1 MRLQRGKCA
10 VRVRKLA
17 LTLLIAGLLVPGWA
31 TPPPSSAHEAAL
43 APRAGDGNHV
53 VLGTEESGLWLE
65 VTATGMELGGVSY
78 EGYGR
83 HSSSGFLTARTVTV
97 QGTAH
102 NVLRS
107 TNVTLPSMRAS
118 LGTDYTCENI
128 EKRTWPPPDMLD
140 VNGLVGGPYEAE
152 MPFSFSYE
160 VQPGNDRVCF
170 VVQTGM
176 NGGQYEGISITGT
189 GWVGEDFWATPGP
202 TLTPTPTATPVPT
215 PLPPSEKPNFPC
227 DIPLPFYTDQDF
239 ANFYTGAPTLNYD
252 RDGLV
257 RDMLNGVNR
266 YLEDP
271 ETPIREDGSKILN
284 DGINDLDTYAVAS
297 TFQSKTTLPG
307 FQGRGAALQEAAR
320 EFASQK
326 QATDPN
332 YRMSPGDLLQ
342 LSLKLNDGNLRDA
355 LITCHGATYRQQK
368 STSNKKFVEQEGI
381 LAPLR
386 NQQGYAST
394 DWTWKTQTGKE
405 KSLNPYRE
413 IGTDQQGVWYHLFGL
428 AALEYVDGKGKAS
441 FFAADVVLALKDQL
455 GEDKTYSAMLEKLRK
470 NDYPRS
476 GLGGPLGDLA
486 IALEEAKRSVEEN
499 RPPDVDKQCIN
510 YWALKVG
517 AELRRLVSEKT
528 PKKLRVKEGRIVGS
542 DASGEETDIGMHVNK
557 KCPLSL
563 RVDGMNGEW
572 FAYDEATREFDGNTP
587 WVLFESFPEEDGTT
601 GLIVQPL
608 FKVALMQLTATGSGP
623 ALVATYDP
631 KTGRAEDYE
640 LILQPGDQFVVSG
653 EGGQAL
659 LNGVALS
666 PVLSTKVSKP
676 SPLGP
681 AAAGAGL
688 LAAALGA
695 VVLVRRSH
703 RRGKVERLPTP
714 VAVAQPL
721 PAAPAERRVCPACSS
736 PLKPGIK
743 FCGSCGAA
751 VPQEPPACPGCG
763 QPAPPGVRF
772 CGNCGSPLAHMRADP
787 PPPVDSVPAVS
798 PVVQAEPERV
808 HVAPPAAQP
817 GESIMAVVPTLSLRK
832 GPLNFWEY
840 NLIVTQRRLV
850 LARVTTKTISD
861 AAAGAKQ
868 AVRDQG
874 KGFMHQWAAS
884 AGARQYIC
892 DRYREMELESILA
905 QDPDSFSLPLQQ
917 VREIRS
923 GSDTDADDN
932 TSEWLEIRTSTSRL
946 RFGLQGGAEESARRA
961 LKTVLGDMV
970 R

>member
-1 MRLQRGKCA
+1 MRLQRVRWA
-10 VRVRKLA
+10 VRARKLA
-17 LTLLIAGLLVPGWA
+17 LVVLIAGLLVPGLPV
-31 TPPPSSAHEAAL
+31 PPPARALAPDL

-78 EGYGR
+78 EGYGN
-83 HSSSGFLTARTVTV
+83 HESSGFLTARTVTV
-97 QGTAH
+97 EGTAH

-107 TNVTLPSMRAS
+107 TNLTLPSMRAS

-176 NGGQYEGISITGT
+176 NGGQYEGVSIKGI
-189 GWVGEDFWATPGP
+189 GWVGEDFWATDGQPAP
-202 TLTPTPTATPVPT
+202 P
-215 PLPPSEKPNFPC
+215 PPSQKPNFPC

-257 RDMLNGVNR
+257 KDMLDGVNR

-271 ETPIREDGSKILN
+271 ETPIREDGSKVFE
-284 DGINDLDTYAVAS
+284 DGINDLDTYRVAS

-307 FQGRGAALQEAAR
+307 FQERGAALQDAAR
-320 EFASQK
+320 EFARQK
-326 QATDPN
+326 QAADPN

-342 LSLKLNDGNLRDA
+342 LSLKLNGGNLRDA

-386 NQQGYAST
+386 NQQGYANT
-394 DWTWKTQTGKE
+394 NWTWKTQTGKE
-405 KSLNPYRE
+405 KSLDPYRE

-441 FFAADVVLALKDQL
+441 FLAADLVLAVKDQL
-455 GEDKTYSAMLEKLRK
+455 GEDKTYSAMLEKLRQK
-470 NDYPRS
+470 DYPRS

-528 PKKLRVKEGRIVGS
+528 PKKLQVKEGRILGS

-563 RVDGMNGEW
+563 RVDGLNGEW
-572 FAYDEATREFDGNTP
+572 FAYDETTREFDGNTP

-608 FKVALMQLTATGSGP
+608 FQVALMQLTATGSGP

-640 LILQPGDQFVVSG
+640 LALQPGDQFVVSG

-666 PVLSTKVSKP
+666 PVLSTKVGRP
-676 SPLGP
+676 SALGP

-688 LAAALGA
+688 LVAALGA
-695 VVLVRRSH
+695 VLLGRRS
-703 RRGKVERLPTP
+703 RRRRRAAPPPAP
-714 VAVAQPL
+714 VPAARPAA
-721 PAAPAERRVCPACSS
+721 AAPAGGAACRSCGA
-736 PLKPGIK
+736 PLKPGVK

-751 VPQEPPACPGCG
+751 VPQAPAACPGCG
-763 QPAPPGVRF
+763 QPVAPGARF
-772 CGNCGSPLAHMRADP
+772 CGTCG
-787 PPPVDSVPAVS
+787 
-798 PVVQAEPERV
+798 QA
-808 HVAPPAAQP
+808 
-817 GESIMAVVPTLSLRK
+817 
-832 GPLNFWEY
+832 LN
-840 NLIVTQRRLV
+840 
-850 LARVTTKTISD
+850 
-861 AAAGAKQ
+861 
-868 AVRDQG
+868 
-874 KGFMHQWAAS
+874 
-884 AGARQYIC
+884 
-892 DRYREMELESILA
+892 
-905 QDPDSFSLPLQQ
+905 
-917 VREIRS
+917 
-923 GSDTDADDN
+923 
-932 TSEWLEIRTSTSRL
+932 
-946 RFGLQGGAEESARRA
+946 
-961 LKTVLGDMV
+961 
-970 R
+970 